1 MEEKTV
7 EVFSATISS
16 SLSVGTANSINL
28 KCRSI
33 WSSNCGKY
41 QDFLEYIPFTM
52 NFEHAH
58 ISTGA
63 AKGTVLKGTHYS
75 AVLEY
80 NPLFMWNLVQIT

>member
-16 SLSVGTANSINL
+16 SLSVGTAYSINL
-28 KCRSI
+28 KYRSI

-41 QDFLEYIPFTM
+41 QDFLEYVPFTM
-52 NFEHAH
+52 NFEH
-58 ISTGA
+58 A
-63 AKGTVLKGTHYS
+63 AKGTVLKGTHYN

-80 NPLFMWNLVQIT
+80 NPLFMRNLIQIT